1 MRQTPRSLFH
11 LGLRDL
17 HSAAGARFEGRN
29 GWMVPADYG
38 DPQGEY
44 AALREAAVAF
54 DRSQRSR
61 LLVTGTDAAVVLGR
75 VFEGRLDELD
85 EGRALRAVA
94 LDGQGNIRDLA
105 LVARTG
111 GIAYLVTGEPGQR
124 AETLGRLRD
133 AAETDFDVRID
144 DRTETTCLVGLAGPA
159 SAAITGAHLS
169 DGLPARLPLL
179 GSVTFEFHGFRAMAT
194 RTSDAGEDGFEL
206 MLAPA
211 VAQHVLQTLQEAGVR
226 LAGATVLE
234 MARVES
240 CIPAF
245 APDLEEGLSPAE
257 ADLDAL
263 LGIRGGREGRILSA
277 LFIEGDEPA
286 DVGTEIVDGT
296 QAAGLLRSCVR
307 SYGLNATIGLGI
319 IDTQRAQPGRQFRI
333 GASTATV
340 VAKPFYRRRS

>member
-1 MRQTPRSLFH
+1 MKQTPRSLFH

-17 HSAAGARFEGRN
+17 HSAAGARFEERD

-38 DPQGEY
+38 DPRREY

-75 VFEGRLDELD
+75 VFEGRLDELG
-85 EGRALRAVA
+85 EGRAMRTVA
-94 LDGQGNIRDLA
+94 LDGQGHIRDLA

-144 DRTETTCLVGLAGPA
+144 DRTETTGMVGLAGPA
-159 SAAITGAHLS
+159 AAAIARTHLS

-179 GSVTFEFHGFRAMAT
+179 GIVTFEFHGFRAMAM
-194 RTSDAGEDGFEL
+194 RTSDTGEDGFEL

-211 VAQHVLQTLQEAGVR
+211 VAQHVLQTLQEAAVR
-226 LAGATVLE
+226 IAGATVLE

-245 APDLEEGLSPAE
+245 APDLEGGLSPAE
-257 ADLDAL
+257 ADLDTL
-263 LGIRGGREGRILSA
+263 LGIRGGGEGRILSA
-277 LFIEGDEPA
+277 LLIEGDEPA
-286 DVGTEIVDGT
+286 NVGTGIVDGT

-319 IDTQRAQPGRQFRI
+319 IDSQRAQPGRQFRI
-333 GASTATV
+333 DASTATV